1 MLPRNGINLNSSN
14 KPNVVTVFH
23 CVAWAFIWNWFWQTT
38 AMVCTPLKFQRE
50 IRLSSILIFLRKI
63 ILVQCS
69 VQIRSVFFVVIYSL
83 EMFVKNC
90 TLTILIP
97 WWSPYQPTDS
107 IHWMSIFFSITSFYV
122 SKFKSKFSSISLAF
136 MYNTYVT

>member
-1 MLPRNGINLNSSN
+1 MWSQ
-14 KPNVVTVFH
+14 F
-23 CVAWAFIWNWFWQTT
+23 FIVSHEHLCEIGFGRQPQWF
-38 AMVCTPLKFQRE
+38 ARHLSFKE

-69 VQIRSVFFVVIYSL
+69 VQIRSVFVVIYSL

-97 WWSPYQPTDS
+97 WWPPYQPTDS
-107 IHWMSIFFSITSFYV
+107 IHWMSIFFSFISFYV

>member
-23 CVAWAFIWNWFWQTT
+23 CVAWAFMWNWFWQTT
-38 AMVCTPLKFQRE
+38 AMVCTPLKFQRDTLVE
-50 IRLSSILIFLRKI
+50 HFDLFAQNYTCPVFGTNSIR
-63 ILVQCS
+63 
-69 VQIRSVFFVVIYSL
+69 FFVVIYSL

-107 IHWMSIFFSITSFYV
+107 IHWTSIFFSIISFYV